1 MSGVEPFQFDLTY
14 PPGDEPTES
23 EKDEGEDH
31 PQECTSG
38 VRTDNTEWC
47 ICAECIWMPTA
58 YECYCCQ
65 ELEELNKKFDDS
77 GRCSVPIC

>member
-38 VRTDNTEWC
+38 VRTDNTKWC
-47 ICAECIWMPTA
+47 ICGECISM
-58 YECYCCQ
+58 
-65 ELEELNKKFDDS
+65 LKELNQKFDHS
-77 GRCSVPIC
+77 GWCPVLLSYNPGQK